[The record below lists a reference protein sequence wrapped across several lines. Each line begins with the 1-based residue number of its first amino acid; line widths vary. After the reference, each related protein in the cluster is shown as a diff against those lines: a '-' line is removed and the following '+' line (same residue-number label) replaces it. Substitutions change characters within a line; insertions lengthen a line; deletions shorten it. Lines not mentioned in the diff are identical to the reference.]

1 MSNLSFIVPILAVA
15 TLGVGALYLISGK
28 DENKVD
34 EYEYEMPK
42 INPTDP
48 SLYNSSSGEEA
59 AIGGFKTKRYKNKY
73 MKKKSK
79 SRRKSSKKSK
89 K

>member
-1 MSNLSFIVPILAVA
+1 MSNLSFIVPILVVA

-42 INPTDP
+42 INPNDQ

-79 SRRKSSKKSK
+79 RKNSKKSK